1 MGEITEARDRISTLE
16 LQSDKRIDKLDTL
29 VLKLEAKEQTVE
41 EMEEIMLK
49 KGREARESSD
59 KALILAGDL
68 ELEKANLMRVQS
80 KIEGLRES

>member
-16 LQSDKRIDKLDTL
+16 LQSDKRIDKLDSL
-29 VLKLEAKEQTVE
+29 VSKLEAKEETLE

-59 KALILAGDL
+59 RALLLAGEL
-68 ELEKANLMRVQS
+68 ELEKANLIRVQGN
-80 KIEGLRES
+80 IEVLQES